1 MHYLKRTKGYML
13 TYQKFD
19 NSETIKYSDSDFA
32 GYQDSRCS
40 TSGYIYMLAKEAIS
54 WKFATKTL
62 ETSSTIVVEFVAYF
76 EASNHGI

>member
-1 MHYLKRTKGYML
+1 ML
-13 TYQKFD
+13 TYHKFD
-19 NSETIKYSDSDFA
+19 NLKILSTHSNFA
-32 GYQDSRCS
+32 RCQDNKCS

-76 EASNHGI
+76 